1 MNLLLVTPVIAPLL
15 AALAGVAL
23 RDKPVA
29 QRLVGL
35 VGPLSMLASGF
46 ALLII
51 VDSEGIQTTN
61 LGDWPAP
68 FGIVLVADLFSAFML
83 LMAGI
88 VSLAALVYSFATL
101 REVNIRFGHYSVA
114 NLMLVGVSGAFLTGD
129 MFNLFVWFELM
140 LIASFVLLALGG
152 GRRRIEGSVKYVTI
166 NLISSA
172 FFLAGAGLLY
182 AATGTLNMADLS
194 IKINQVDN
202 QGLVTTI
209 AMFFIFSFG
218 LKSAAF
224 PMFFWLPASYHTPS
238 IDVTALFSGL
248 LTKVGVYALIRT
260 FTLVFANDVDFTHTL
275 IMVLAGFTM
284 VVGVVG
290 AVAQY
295 DYRRLLSFHIVSQIG
310 YMLMGLSIFTP
321 AAIAGAILFI
331 AHNILVKTS
340 LFLVGGLLAHF
351 SGTESLNQLGDM
363 YRRKPD
369 IAALFAIAALS
380 LAGLPPSSG
389 FISKLAL
396 VRAGIEAEAFVI
408 TGISLFV
415 SLLTLYSM
423 IKIWNFAFW
432 RPMPENA
439 PRSAHGLRQVRGMQL
454 VLMLSPVLLLVGIS
468 VAFGFLAQPVFE
480 VATQA
485 AESLIDPSAYVRAV
499 LGETS

>member
-1 MNLLLVTPVIAPLL
+1 ML
-15 AALAGVAL
+15 AAITAVAF
-23 RDKPVA
+23 RDRLLA
-29 QRLVGL
+29 QRLISL
-35 VGPLSMLASGF
+35 VGPLSMLASGI
-46 ALLII
+46 ALLVI
-51 VDSEGIQTTN
+51 VDRDGIQATN

-88 VSLAALVYSFATL
+88 VSLAALVFSFASL
-101 REVNIRFGHYSVA
+101 SDRNVRFGHYSVV

-152 GRRRIEGSVKYVTI
+152 GRRRIEGSVKYVAI
-166 NLISSA
+166 NLVSSA
-172 FFLAGAGLLY
+172 FFLAGTGLLY
-182 AATGTLNMADLS
+182 ATTGTLNMADLS
-194 IKINQVDN
+194 VKISEVDN

-209 AMFFIFSFG
+209 AMFFIISFG

-260 FTLVFANDVDFTHTL
+260 FTLVFADDVDFTHTL

-321 AAIAGAILFI
+321 AALAGAILFI

-340 LFLVGGLLAHF
+340 LFLVGGLLARF
-351 SGTESLNQLGDM
+351 SGTESLNRMGDM
-363 YRRKPD
+363 YRRKPVV
-369 IAALFAIAALS
+369 AALFGIAALS

-396 VRAGIEAEAFVI
+396 VRAGVEAEAYAI
-408 TGISLFV
+408 TAISLFV

-423 IKIWNFAFW
+423 TKIWNAVFW
-432 RPMPENA
+432 RPAPEDA
-439 PRSAHGLRQVRGMQL
+439 PRSVTGLRQLNGTQ
-454 VLMLSPVLLLVGIS
+454 LMLMISPVVFLVGLS
-468 VAFGFLAQPVFE
+468 VVFGFIAQPILDT
-480 VATQA
+480 ATDA
-485 AESLIDPSAYVRAV
+485 AESLIEPSAYIEAV
-499 LGETS
+499 LGETP

>member
-1 MNLLLVTPVIAPLL
+1 MSLLIVTPIVAPLL
-15 AALAGVAL
+15 AALAGVAF
-23 RDKPVA
+23 RERPVV
-29 QRLVGL
+29 QRLISL
-35 VGPLSMLASGF
+35 AGPLSMLGSGL
-46 ALLII
+46 ALLVI
-51 VDSEGIQTTN
+51 VDSDGIQATN

-88 VSLAALVYSFATL
+88 VSLAALLYSFATL
-101 REVNIRFGHYSVA
+101 RERNIRFGHYSVV

-152 GRRRIEGSVKYVTI
+152 GRRRIEGAVKYVAI
-166 NLISSA
+166 NLLSSA
-172 FFLAGAGLLY
+172 FFLSGAGLLY
-182 AATGTLNMADLS
+182 ASTGTLNMADLS
-194 IKINQVDN
+194 VKIAQVDN

-209 AMFFIFSFG
+209 AMFFVISFG

-284 VVGVVG
+284 VVGVIG
-290 AVAQY
+290 AIAQY

-321 AAIAGAILFI
+321 AAIAGAILFM

-340 LFLVGGLLAHF
+340 LFLVGGLIAQF
-351 SGTESLNQLGDM
+351 SGTESLNRLGDM
-363 YRRKPD
+363 YRSKPM
-369 IAALFAIAALS
+369 IAALFAVAALS

-396 VRAGIEAEAFVI
+396 VRAGIEAEAYVI

-423 IKIWNFAFW
+423 IKIWNSVFW
-432 RPMPENA
+432 RPA
-439 PRSAHGLRQVRGMQL
+439 PQDAAGPVTEKPGGARLA
-454 VLMLSPVLLLVGIS
+454 LMLSPALLLIGLS
-468 VAFGFLAQPVFE
+468 VVFGFVAQPVFE
-480 VATQA
+480 LATAA
-485 AESLIDPSAYVRAV
+485 AESLIEPSAYVDAV

>member
-1 MNLLLVTPVIAPLL
+1 MNLLLVTPIIVPMLAAI
-15 AALAGVAL
+15 AALAFREQPSVRRIISLA
-23 RDKPVA
+23 
-29 QRLVGL
+29 
-35 VGPLSMLASGF
+35 GPLSMLAAGF
-46 ALLII
+46 ALLVI
-51 VDSEGIQTTN
+51 VDRDGIQSTN

-68 FGIVLVADLFSAFML
+68 FGIVLVADLFSSFML

-88 VSLAALVYSFATL
+88 VSLAALVFSFGTL
-101 REVNIRFGHYSVA
+101 RSRNIRFGHYSVV

-140 LIASFVLLALGG
+140 LISSFVLLALGG
-152 GRRRIEGSVKYVTI
+152 GRRRIEGSVKYVAI
-166 NLISSA
+166 NLLSSA

-182 AATGTLNMADLS
+182 ATTGTLNMADLS
-194 IKINQVDN
+194 VKIAEVDN

-209 AMFFIFSFG
+209 AMFFVISFG

-224 PMFFWLPASYHTPS
+224 PLFFWLPASYHTPS

-260 FTLVFANDVDFTHTL
+260 FTLIFANDVDFTHTL

-321 AAIAGAILFI
+321 AALAGAILFI

-340 LFLVGGLLAHF
+340 LFLVGGLLARF
-351 SGTESLNQLGDM
+351 SGTESLNRMGDM
-363 YRRKPD
+363 YRRKPV
-369 IAALFAIAALS
+369 IAGLFAVAALS
-380 LAGLPPSSG
+380 LAGIPPSSG

-396 VRAGIEAEAFVI
+396 VRAGIEDEAYVI

-423 IKIWNFAFW
+423 TKIWNSVFW
-432 RPMPENA
+432 RPMPETA
-439 PRSAHGLRQVRGMQL
+439 PGAVAELPPVRRL
-454 VLMLSPVLLLVGIS
+454 NLLLMLSPILFLVGLSAI
-468 VAFGFLAQPVFE
+468 FGFVAQPVFE
-480 VATQA
+480 IATDA
-485 AESLIDPSAYVRAV
+485 AESLIDPSAYVQAV
-499 LGETS
+499 LGETP

>member
-1 MNLLLVTPVIAPLL
+1 MLTSGLVLLV
-15 AALAGVAL
+15 
-23 RDKPVA
+23 
-29 QRLVGL
+29 
-35 VGPLSMLASGF
+35 
-46 ALLII
+46 I
-51 VDSEGIQTTN
+51 VDRDGIQATN

-88 VSLAALVYSFATL
+88 VSLAALVFSFATL
-101 REVNIRFGHYSVA
+101 HNRNIRFGHYSVV

-140 LIASFVLLALGG
+140 LISSFVLLALGG
-152 GRRRIEGSVKYVTI
+152 GRRRIEGSVKYVAI
-166 NLISSA
+166 NLVSSA

-182 AATGTLNMADLS
+182 ATTGTLNMADLS
-194 IKINQVDN
+194 VKISEVEN

-209 AMFFIFSFG
+209 AMFFVISFG

-224 PMFFWLPASYHTPS
+224 PLFFWLPASYHTPS

-248 LTKVGVYALIRT
+248 LTKVGIYALIRT
-260 FTLVFANDVDFTHTL
+260 FTLVFVNDVDFTHTL

-284 VVGVVG
+284 VVGVIG

-321 AAIAGAILFI
+321 AALAGAILFI

-340 LFLVGGLLAHF
+340 LFLVGGLLARS
-351 SGTESLNQLGDM
+351 SGTESLNRMGDM
-363 YRRKPD
+363 YRRKPV
-369 IAALFAIAALS
+369 IAGLFAIAALS

-396 VRAGIEAEAFVI
+396 VRAGLEAEAYAVV
-408 TGISLFV
+408 GVSLFV

-423 IKIWNFAFW
+423 TKIWNSVFW
-432 RPMPENA
+432 RPVPEDA
-439 PRSAHGLRQVRGMQL
+439 PKSVPGLRELRGVQL
-454 VLMLSPVLLLVGIS
+454 ALMLSPVLLLIGLS
-468 VAFGFLAQPVFE
+468 VVFGFIAQPAFE
-480 VATQA
+480 VATNA
-485 AESLIDPSAYVRAV
+485 AESLMDPSAYVQAV